1 MSTLAAETIA
11 KTLTVTVNMPGA
23 LEDDA
28 KALLVRIEKALVESE
43 EGYTALTNALDDLKR
58 RRDDHQNERID
69 LKKPVAA
76 LSQVI
81 DAKFQAPIGIL
92 NSAIYIGKQ
101 KLIAY
106 QNLKR
111 AAAHAKQTSSVPLH
125 AQAQA
130 REAVVESSVAEAPA
144 SNHGAAATTTPTAQ
158 RASEAPT
165 RMAEARDSERQ
176 AETSGEA
183 VQSDTDAALQTLTTD
198 TVACAA
204 AATVPPNVDRTSR
217 RVSWQWRV
225 TDFRKVDRKW
235 LMIDEKCVNKLV
247 GSHKGRAGEFLGGGF
262 EVFIE
267 NTVGLT
273 RNIRT

>member
-11 KTLTVTVNMPGA
+11 KTLTVTVNMPGP

-28 KALLVRIEKALVESE
+28 KALLVRIERALVESD
-43 EGYTALTNALDDLKR
+43 EGCTALTIALDDLKR

-76 LSQVI
+76 LSRVI

-106 QNLKR
+106 QNLKHTT
-111 AAAHAKQTSSVPLH
+111 AHAPQTSPAPLN

-130 REAVVESSVAEAPA
+130 REEFPEGEAAEAPA
-144 SNHGAAATTTPTAQ
+144 PNHGAAATTTPTAQ
-158 RASEAPT
+158 HALEAPT
-165 RMAEARDSERQ
+165 RMAEARNNERQ
-176 AETSGEA
+176 AEFRGEA
-183 VQSDTDAALQTLTTD
+183 VQSGTDAALQTLTAD

-204 AATVPPNVDRTSR
+204 AATVPPNADRTSQ

-247 GSHKGRAGEFLGGGF
+247 ESHKGSAGEFLGDGF

-273 RNIRT
+273 RNVWP